1 MFFSISIYSSH
12 FHPDPH
18 HSHHDSPHSNLD
30 SRIPTLIPHIPT
42 LTLCIPSIPFPDSPF
57 RFLQIKYIQTVV
69 SFLCVRINLNIIS
82 RSVVRNSNKNKLI
95 RCNHVQCFQNQS
107 ITKNFVNEL
116 MNISV
121 INWKIVQPNPNHM
134 D

>member
-18 HSHHDSPHSNLD
+18 HSHPDSNHSHPD
-30 SRIPTLIPHIPT
+30 SRISTLIPRIPTLIPHIPT
-42 LTLCIPSIPFPDSPF
+42 LILCIPSIPFPDSPF
-57 RFLQIKYIQTVV
+57 RFLQIKYIQAVV

-95 RCNHVQCFQNQS
+95 RCNQVQCFQNQS
-107 ITKNFVNEL
+107 ITKTFVNEL

-121 INWKIVQPNPNHM
+121 IN
-134 D
+134 